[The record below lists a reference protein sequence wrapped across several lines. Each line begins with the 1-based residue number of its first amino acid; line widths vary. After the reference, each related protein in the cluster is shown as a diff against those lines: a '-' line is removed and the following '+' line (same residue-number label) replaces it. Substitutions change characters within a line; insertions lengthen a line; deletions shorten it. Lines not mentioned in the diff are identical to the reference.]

1 MNQYKELC
9 EKWRQIFLEMDL
21 DAVVEKLPFL
31 QLTEEHLELNYLG
44 IPHKVSRETG
54 MIYNCKTGEQ
64 LEAFND
70 LMAIYHLFYYA
81 CEHPVVSGTWV
92 PFREVKMASVFDQAY
107 QNMILKPFAESFSG
121 KLDILKLV
129 IEELGYEKE
138 RYGDISCRIPIFGS
152 SKTESDLESIPCKI
166 ELIMTFWDGDDE
178 YPAQAN
184 LLFDKQIT
192 DFTHPET
199 VVILAEVALSQ
210 LLSKAELSF
219 DLITYRE
226 GERWT

>member
-9 EKWRQIFLEMDL
+9 EKWRLIFLEMDL
-21 DAVVEKLPFL
+21 DAVAEKLPFL
-31 QLTEEHLELNYLG
+31 HLTEENLELNYLG
-44 IPHKVSRETG
+44 IPHKISRKTG
-54 MIYNCKTGEQ
+54 RIYNCVTGEC

-81 CEHPVVSGTWV
+81 CEHPVVSGIWV

-107 QNMILKPFAESFSG
+107 HNMILKPFAESFSG
-121 KLDILKLV
+121 KLNILKSV
-129 IEELGYEKE
+129 IEDLGYKKE
-138 RYGDISCRIPIFGS
+138 RYGDMSCRIPIFGAN
-152 SKTESDLESIPCKI
+152 TEVTEDCCSFCEV
-166 ELIMTFWDGDDE
+166 ELIMTFWDADEE

-184 LLFDKQIT
+184 LLFDKRIT

-219 DLITYRE
+219 DLITYRD